1 MFNNFQYLRENLLLY
16 FLSFG
21 HGLKHVLSS
30 SVSVILP
37 FIKESLSLSGI
48 QIGYLASA
56 NSISAGLINFPAGIL
71 SDIYKKRV
79 GLIIG
84 FSALIL
90 SVGFYLVSIISYD
103 NWIFLG
109 FISFIFLGAGANLWH
124 PPAFSVLSYKY
135 PEKKAFALGV
145 HLSAASAGNTLGPL
159 ITGLILGGIVFNGFI
174 IEAIGWRDLAFAMSL
189 ISILLSVI
197 IFIFSSKIYIKSSE
211 KINVTLYISKT
222 LQSLK
227 KIEVIT
233 MVILHAIR
241 QSVHSAFTVY
251 LLIYLKEYLDF
262 SAVKIG
268 FYFSLIGISG
278 IVFTPIWGSVSDK
291 VGRFPI
297 ITLGMFLTSL
307 FIFLIKFG
315 TNDFALLILL
325 LLLGCVLFAIIP
337 VIAAAAMDFTV
348 KGTEGTSV
356 SLLFTGGAVLGSLS
370 PIVAGYLYDLD
381 GFDNVIILTSILAL
395 IGAFISL
402 AGWIFFK
409 KRN

>member
-1 MFNNFQYLRENLLLY
+1 MFYNFLYLRKNLLLY
-16 FLSFG
+16 SLSFG

-71 SDIYKKRV
+71 SDMYKKRV

-84 FSALIL
+84 LSALIL

-109 FISFIFLGAGANLWH
+109 FVSFIFLGAGANLWH

-159 ITGLILGGIVFNGFI
+159 ITGLILGGFVFEMITF
-174 IEAIGWRDLAFAMSL
+174 ESIGWRDLAFAMSFV
-189 ISILLSVI
+189 SIFLSVI
-197 IFIFSSKIYIKSSE
+197 IFTFSSKIYIESSE
-211 KINVTLYISKT
+211 KINITLYISKT
-222 LQSLK
+222 IQSLK

-233 MVILHAIR
+233 MLILHAIR

-251 LLIYLKEYLDF
+251 LLIYLKEYLEF
-262 SAVKIG
+262 NAIKIG

-278 IVFTPIWGSVSDK
+278 IIFTPIWGSVSDK

-307 FIFLIKFG
+307 FIFLLKFG
-315 TNDFALLILL
+315 TNDFALFTLL

-370 PIVAGYLYDLD
+370 PIAAGYLYDIN
-381 GFDNVIILTSILAL
+381 GFDNVIILTSILSLFGAL
-395 IGAFISL
+395 ISL
-402 AGWIFFK
+402 SGWIFFK
-409 KRN
+409 KSN

>member
-1 MFNNFQYLRENLLLY
+1 LSYKIAYFKKNLLLY

-30 SVSVILP
+30 SISVILP
-37 FIKESLSLSGI
+37 FIKDSLSLSGV

-71 SDIYKKRV
+71 SDIFKKRV

-90 SVGFYLVSIISYD
+90 SLGFFLVSIISYD
-103 NWIFLG
+103 NWVLIG
-109 FISFIFLGAGANLWH
+109 FFSFIMIGAGANLWH
-124 PPAFSVLSYKY
+124 PPAFSVLSYRY
-135 PEKKAFALGV
+135 PQKKAFALGV

-159 ITGLILGGIVFNGFI
+159 LTGIILGGIAFNKIKIDPIEWNELALIMSI
-174 IEAIGWRDLAFAMSL
+174 ISL
-189 ISILLSVI
+189 VLSLMV
-197 IFIFSSKIYIKSSE
+197 FIFSSKIYIESSE
-211 KINVTLYISKT
+211 KINVKLYISKT
-222 LQSLK
+222 VESLK
-227 KIEVIT
+227 KIQVIT
-233 MVILHAIR
+233 MVVLHALR

-251 LLIYLKEYLDF
+251 LLIYLKEFLDF
-262 SAVKIG
+262 SPFKIG

-278 IVFTPIWGSVSDK
+278 ILFTPIWGSVSDRI
-291 VGRFPI
+291 GRLPV
-297 ITLGMFLTSL
+297 ITLGMLLTSL
-307 FIFLIKFG
+307 FIFLLRFG
-315 TNDFALLILL
+315 TDDVSLFILL

-356 SLLFTGGAVLGSLS
+356 SLLFTGGAILGSLS
-370 PIVAGYLYDLD
+370 PIVAGYIYDMN
-381 GFDNVIILTSILAL
+381 GFNSVIVLTSILSL

-402 AGWIFFK
+402 LGWIFFK
-409 KRN
+409 K

>member
-1 MFNNFQYLRENLLLY
+1 
-16 FLSFG
+16 
-21 HGLKHVLSS
+21 
-30 SVSVILP
+30 
-37 FIKESLSLSGI
+37 
-48 QIGYLASA
+48 
-56 NSISAGLINFPAGIL
+56 
-71 SDIYKKRV
+71 
-79 GLIIG
+79 
-84 FSALIL
+84 
-90 SVGFYLVSIISYD
+90 
-103 NWIFLG
+103 
-109 FISFIFLGAGANLWH
+109 
-124 PPAFSVLSYKY
+124 
-135 PEKKAFALGV
+135 
-145 HLSAASAGNTLGPL
+145 
-159 ITGLILGGIVFNGFI
+159 
-174 IEAIGWRDLAFAMSL
+174 
-189 ISILLSVI
+189 
-197 IFIFSSKIYIKSSE
+197 
-211 KINVTLYISKT
+211 
-222 LQSLK
+222 
-227 KIEVIT
+227 

-409 KRN
+409 KSN

>member
-1 MFNNFQYLRENLLLY
+1 
-16 FLSFG
+16 
-21 HGLKHVLSS
+21 
-30 SVSVILP
+30 
-37 FIKESLSLSGI
+37 
-48 QIGYLASA
+48 
-56 NSISAGLINFPAGIL
+56 
-71 SDIYKKRV
+71 
-79 GLIIG
+79 
-84 FSALIL
+84 
-90 SVGFYLVSIISYD
+90 
-103 NWIFLG
+103 
-109 FISFIFLGAGANLWH
+109 WH

-159 ITGLILGGIVFNGFI
+159 ITGLILGGIVFNKFV
-174 IEAIGWRDLAFAMSL
+174 IEAIEWRDLAIAMSL
-189 ISILLSVI
+189 ISILLSII
-197 IFIFSSKIYIKSSE
+197 IFTFSSKIFIDSSE
-211 KINVTLYISKT
+211 KINITLYISKT

-262 SAVKIG
+262 SALKIG
-268 FYFSLIGISG
+268 FYFSLIGVSG
-278 IVFTPIWGSVSDK
+278 IIFTPIWGSVSDK

-315 TNDFALLILL
+315 TNDIALLILL

-337 VIAAAAMDFTV
+337 VIAAAAMDYTV

-370 PIVAGYLYDLD
+370 PIAAGYLYDLD

-409 KRN
+409 KSN

>member
-1 MFNNFQYLRENLLLY
+1 
-16 FLSFG
+16 
-21 HGLKHVLSS
+21 
-30 SVSVILP
+30 
-37 FIKESLSLSGI
+37 
-48 QIGYLASA
+48 
-56 NSISAGLINFPAGIL
+56 
-71 SDIYKKRV
+71 
-79 GLIIG
+79 
-84 FSALIL
+84 
-90 SVGFYLVSIISYD
+90 
-103 NWIFLG
+103 
-109 FISFIFLGAGANLWH
+109 
-124 PPAFSVLSYKY
+124 
-135 PEKKAFALGV
+135 
-145 HLSAASAGNTLGPL
+145 
-159 ITGLILGGIVFNGFI
+159 
-174 IEAIGWRDLAFAMSL
+174 MSL

-233 MVILHAIR
+233 MVILHALR

>member
-1 MFNNFQYLRENLLLY
+1 M
-16 FLSFG
+16 
-21 HGLKHVLSS
+21 SS
-30 SVSVILP
+30 AVSVILP

-90 SVGFYLVSIISYD
+90 SIGFYLVSIISFD

-109 FISFIFLGAGANLWH
+109 FISFIFIGAGANLWH

-159 ITGLILGGIVFNGFI
+159 LTGLILGGIVFNKFSI
-174 IEAIGWRDLAFAMSL
+174 NPIGWRDLSL
-189 ISILLSVI
+189 IMSVI
-197 IFIFSSKIYIKSSE
+197 SIVLSIIIFTFSSKIFIDSSE
-211 KINVTLYISKT
+211 NINIKVYISKT
-222 LQSLK
+222 LDSLK

-278 IVFTPIWGSVSDK
+278 IVFTPIWGTVSDK

-315 TNDFALLILL
+315 TNDFALFALL

-370 PIVAGYLYDLD
+370 PIVAGYLYDLN

-395 IGAFISL
+395 IGAIISL
-402 AGWIFFK
+402 VGWIFFK
-409 KRN
+409 KSN